1 MIPLEMINKVV
12 DDLVQVDDV
21 LFVLVEFGLEFFG

>member
-21 LFVLVEFGLEFFG
+21 LFVLVEFGLKFFG